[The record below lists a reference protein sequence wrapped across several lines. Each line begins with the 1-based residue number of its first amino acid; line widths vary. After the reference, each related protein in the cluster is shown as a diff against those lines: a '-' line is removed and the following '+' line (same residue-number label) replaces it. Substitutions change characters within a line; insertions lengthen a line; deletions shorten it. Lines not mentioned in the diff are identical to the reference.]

1 MKQIIIISL
10 SIIFSSACVYS
21 QDYFIVN
28 NKDTTFC
35 SNLWYGTNPQG
46 YLNHLKYTTVDGKEI
61 EIEKKKNV
69 PNITTFFQDGHFIDK
84 TPLKASKPDS
94 YVRYTE
100 RAVDGKLIVYTSSPY
115 ASAANTNSD
124 GSQGNVGSYRFI
136 IKMPDG
142 KYYKIN
148 DKGNMKKH
156 IIPYLNKCSA
166 FKTEYK
172 GEFKTKEEPFIE
184 MIELY
189 NTLCK

>member
-1 MKQIIIISL
+1 ME
-10 SIIFSSACVYS
+10 
-21 QDYFIVN
+21 
-28 NKDTTFC
+28 
-35 SNLWYGTNPQG
+35 
-46 YLNHLKYTTVDGKEI
+46 GKEI
-61 EIEKKKNV
+61 ETEKKKNV

-100 RAVDGKLIVYTSSPY
+100 RTVDGKLIVYISTPY
-115 ASAANTNSD
+115 YSA

-136 IKMPDG
+136 IKVPDG

-156 IIPYLNKCSA
+156 IIPYLNKCAA

-172 GEFKTKEEPFIE
+172 GEFKTKEKPFIE